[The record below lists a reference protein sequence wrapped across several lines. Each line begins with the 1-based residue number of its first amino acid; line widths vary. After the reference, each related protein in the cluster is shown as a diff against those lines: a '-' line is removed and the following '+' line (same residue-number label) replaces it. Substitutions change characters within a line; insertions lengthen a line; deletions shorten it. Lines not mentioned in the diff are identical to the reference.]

1 MKKPTSTTEGTTN
14 INPPFMK
21 IRTALSSLA
30 ICACLLAAGA
40 VSAAVRTWDGEAG
53 DNMLG
58 NITNWSGN
66 TLPVPGSADTML
78 FDGTVA
84 GNLVLTNNGAFD
96 ANPGV
101 FFNVAGTQTGNLT
114 IVENFGNGGRI
125 RLGSNCVSVASG
137 AGALTFGSG
146 GATTNLPIAMGIG
159 NGTIHGCTNNSANPV
174 TFASDVFYIMG
185 GGGAHTLSLGGTGD
199 WQVNSSLQAQNSGGS
214 QALAVRGSGTVNLVG
229 AATPFV
235 TYLGTYGN
243 VTVSGGTL
251 RLGAANAIGNGNT
264 LILTGGSLDSSVASL
279 VNAGNNPQSWNGNF
293 GFVGSQSLDL
303 GLGPV
308 TMNASRI
315 VTVNASTLTVGGGI
329 AGNNFSLTKAGAGTL
344 VVNGANTYTGGTV
357 ISNGVLQIGNAAG
370 IPSAS
375 STASSVNAI
384 GTLDLN
390 GNSPTLSALNGS
402 GVVDTVSG
410 GTPILTVGAFDANGS
425 FRGAIQNTAG
435 TLALSKTGVGTLT
448 LGGASTYSG
457 GTTVSGGALI
467 VTNLTGSG
475 TGSGAVTV
483 NSSATFGGSG
493 SVAGSVDWQSGAF
506 ATFTAGSPLTVSG
519 SVTLNNNA
527 TTVNVPG
534 GVPLGVGTNV
544 LMTYNTVGS
553 TGQFATNAPTFTG
566 AGVSAGTA
574 SRVVTSGG
582 QVLLIVSSTFSSITA
597 WTNNG
602 SGNWS
607 SAVNWSSNP
616 NIPENPG
623 DAAIL
628 GVGTAFTTV
637 TLDTNVSVGGII
649 FTNANSFGVA
659 DAGQTLTLDNTGA
672 GAGVSVGAGTSNS
685 IAAAVSLNDK
695 AALSVF
701 TGTTLALSGVI
712 SGTSPANT
720 VAASGAGTLTLS
732 GNNTYGPSAGSV
744 GTALSGGVTV
754 QLGHNN
760 AFGAGDVTI
769 TNTGLLRAMTSLT
782 TANNIDVAAASALVV
797 DNNGNAATLSGTIS
811 GLGSMNKNGTGTLT
825 VSGANTYAGNTTING
840 GTYKL
845 GVANAIPSG
854 AGVGNVTVNTNS
866 TLDLNGLSPTFNG
879 LQGGGTV
886 DSLTGG
892 AVTLT
897 VGENDAFAT
906 FTGYINNTAGSIAL
920 VKNGTGNQTLGGT
933 NTYTGGTTINTGML
947 RVGNLNSN
955 TTGVGIVVDLG
966 PGPVVDNG
974 ILEFNLTGTNT
985 FTNAIS
991 GSGVVQTAFN
1001 PTLTL
1006 VLPNANTF
1014 TGNVDVNGGALW
1026 IKTAAAL
1033 GTGPKNIN
1041 VFQGTAGNS
1050 QLHLDGSAGNI
1061 VIGANID
1068 FFLSNVN
1075 GNLFNEAGTNTIL
1088 GNIFCPFGGG
1098 NPYVKVNAGFLTL
1111 AGNVM
1116 DGGTFNGARSL
1127 TLGGAGNGLFSG
1139 VAQDTGGRNPVGD
1152 PNTITLG
1159 GLTKVDAG
1167 TWTVSGTNTTVGTA
1181 NANAGTLVLNGEW
1194 AGGLVSVNNG
1204 GTLTGTGLASNLTV
1218 VAGGKFVPGGYG
1230 SVGTFTVSN
1239 ILTMSGAT
1247 YVSLNKSLP
1256 QSNTVVNVIV
1266 TGNTNIVANTGSSL
1280 VVSNLGPALV
1290 AGDTFYLFNQ
1300 GVTNGN
1306 LMTITGP
1313 AGVTFT
1319 NNLALDGSISVLPS
1333 IATNPTNITFSASG
1347 GSMTLSWPA
1356 GHQGWFLQTQT
1367 NLPSVGLSTNWFDV
1381 TGSSSTNQVVIPVS
1395 SNDPTVFFRLRSP

>member
-1 MKKPTSTTEGTTN
+1 
-14 INPPFMK
+14 MK

-30 ICACLLAAGA
+30 IGAYLFAADA
-40 VSAAVRTWDGEAG
+40 TFAATTRTWDGEAG
-53 DNMLG
+53 DNLLG
-58 NITNWSGN
+58 NLTNWSGN
-66 TLPVPGSADTML
+66 VLPVPGSADTML
-78 FDGTVA
+78 FNGTVA
-84 GNLVLTNNGAFD
+84 GNLVLTNNTGFD
-96 ANPGV
+96 ANPGC
-101 FFNVAGTQTGNLT
+101 FLNVAAAQTGSLT
-114 IVENFGNGGRI
+114 LVETNGGTGRI
-125 RLGSNCVSVASG
+125 RLSSNCVSVATG
-137 AGALTFGSG
+137 AGALSIGNGVGTPF
-146 GATTNLPIAMGIG
+146 PIALGIG
-159 NGTIHGCTNNSANPV
+159 NGTIHGCTNDSANPV
-174 TFASDVFYIMG
+174 TFNSDVFFLMG

-199 WQVNSSLQAQNSGGS
+199 WQLNSSFQAQNSGS
-214 QALAVRGSGTVNLVG
+214 SLALAVRGSGTVNLVG
-229 AATPFV
+229 AATPTI

-243 VTVSGGTL
+243 VTVSSGTL

-264 LILTGGSLDSSVASL
+264 LVLTGGNLDSSVVSL
-279 VNAGNNPQSWNGNF
+279 VNSGNNPQSWNGNF

-315 VTVNASTLTVGGGI
+315 VTVSNNTLTVGGGI
-329 AGNNFSLTKAGAGTL
+329 AGTGFSLTKAGAGTL
-344 VVNGANTYTGGTV
+344 VVNSANTYTGGTV
-357 ISNGVLQIGNAAG
+357 ISNGVLRIGNAAG
-370 IPSAS
+370 IPSGSA
-375 STASSVNAI
+375 TASGVNAL
-384 GTLDLN
+384 GTLDVN
-390 GNSPTLSALNGS
+390 GSSPFISALNGS
-402 GVVDTVSG
+402 GIVDTVSG
-410 GTPILTVGAFDANGS
+410 GTPTLTVGVNDANGS

-435 TLALSKTGVGTLT
+435 TLALSKTGLGTLT

-457 GTTVSGGALI
+457 GTTVGGGALL

-493 SVAGSVDWQSGAF
+493 SVSGSVDWQSGSLAQ
-506 ATFTAGSPLTVSG
+506 FTQGSPLTVSG

-527 TTVNVPG
+527 TTVFVPG

-553 TGQFATNAPTFTG
+553 TGQFATNAPSYTG

-582 QVLLIVSSTFSSITA
+582 QVLLIVSSTFGNIIT

-607 SAVNWSSNP
+607 TAADWSSNP
-616 NIPENPG
+616 NIPKNAG
-623 DAAIL
+623 DAVIL
-628 GVGTAFTTV
+628 GVGAAFTTV

-649 FTNANSFGVA
+649 ITNANSFAIA
-659 DAGQTLTLDNTGA
+659 DAGQTLTLDNIGA
-672 GAGVSVGAGTSNS
+672 GAGVSVAAGTSNS

-695 AALSVF
+695 TAASMF
-701 TGTTLALSGVI
+701 TGSALTVSGAI

-720 VAASGAGTLTLS
+720 LAASGAGTLTLS
-732 GNNTYGPSAGSV
+732 GNNSYGPSAGTV

-769 TNTGLLRAMTSLT
+769 TNTSVLRAVTSLA

-811 GLGSMNKNGTGTLT
+811 GLGSMNKNGTGILT

-840 GTYKL
+840 GTFKL

-854 AGVGNVTVNTNS
+854 VGLGNVTVNTNS

-906 FTGYINNTAGSIAL
+906 FTGYVNNTAGSLAL

-933 NTYTGGTTINTGML
+933 NNYTGGTTINAGLL
-947 RVGNLNSN
+947 RVGNNNSN
-955 TTGVGIVVDLG
+955 ASGLGIVVGLG
-966 PGPVVDNG
+966 TGAVVNNG
-974 ILEFNLTGTNT
+974 TLEFNLTGTNT

-991 GSGVVQTAFN
+991 GSGAVQTAFN

-1014 TGNVDVNGGALW
+1014 SGAVTVNGGALW

-1033 GTGPKNIN
+1033 GTGPKNIL
-1041 VFQGTAGNS
+1041 VAQGTAGNS
-1050 QLHLDGSAGNI
+1050 QFHLDGSSGNI
-1061 VIGANID
+1061 ITDTNID

-1075 GNLFNEAGTNTIL
+1075 GCLFNEAGTNTIL

-1098 NPYVKVNAGFLTL
+1098 NPYVKVNGGFLTL
-1111 AGNVM
+1111 AGNVA

-1139 VAQDTGGRNPVGD
+1139 VAQDMDGRAPDGT
-1152 PNTITLG
+1152 PNVNTLG
-1159 GLTKVDAG
+1159 GLIKVDAG

-1181 NANAGTLVLNGEW
+1181 NVNGGTLVLNGQW
-1194 AGGLVSVNNG
+1194 AGGPVVINSG
-1204 GTLTGTGLASNLTV
+1204 GTLTGTGFASNLTV
-1218 VAGGKFVPGGYG
+1218 SAGSKFVPGGYG
-1230 SVGTFTVSN
+1230 SVGSFTVSN

-1247 YVSLNKSLP
+1247 YVSLNKSLA

-1266 TGNTNIVANTGSSL
+1266 VGNTNVTATGSSSL
-1280 VVSNLGPALV
+1280 IVSNLGPALV

-1313 AGVTFT
+1313 AGVNFT
-1319 NNLALDGSISVLPS
+1319 NNLAVDGSISVLAPPV
-1333 IATNPTNITFSASG
+1333 ATNPTNITFSASG
-1347 GSMTLSWPA
+1347 GSLTLSWPA
-1356 GHQGWFLQTQT
+1356 DHQGWFLQTQT
-1367 NLPSVGLSTNWFDV
+1367 NLQSVGLSTNWFDV
-1381 TGSSSTNQVVIPVS
+1381 TGSSATNQAVITVS
-1395 SNDPTVFFRLRSP
+1395 PGDPTVFFRLRNP